1 MRSRSALVLP
11 VLALAVALIGPAQAN
26 ADSFPSK
33 AGDFVS
39 DNIQYF
45 VAGLVAA
52 ILLLLL
58 VVSVTQRRS
67 KASTN
72 KKKNEGGAV
81 ATPTAPIPPAA
92 ATASAQPP
100 RAPTTAELPVDVAS
114 GSTAGRGRR
123 HRRRPAASR

>member
-1 MRSRSALVLP
+1 MRWPWPFRPSA
-11 VLALAVALIGPAQAN
+11 Q
-26 ADSFPSK
+26 ADSFPSE

-67 KASTN
+67 KE
-72 KKKNEGGAV
+72 K
-81 ATPTAPIPPAA
+81 AA
-92 ATASAQPP
+92 KGKA
-100 RAPTTAELPVDVAS
+100 
-114 GSTAGRGRR
+114 
-123 HRRRPAASR
+123 RRRRLRLRLRPVE